1 MISTMNKNLKKQV
14 HVALKAAKHY
24 LRDGETFNNNNT
36 DYICIALTNATKD
49 YFDLF
54 KGAEKA
60 KKIISGRLGS
70 CYSFCTWLELNG
82 VTEEELCDYKRLQ
95 RHRHAWLDQLIE
107 EFSE

>member
-1 MISTMNKNLKKQV
+1 MNKKLKKQV
-14 HVALKAAKHY
+14 HAALKAAKNY

-49 YFDLF
+49 YFYLF

-60 KKIISGRLGS
+60 KKIISDRLGI
-70 CYSFCTWLELNG
+70 CYTLTTWLEING
-82 VTEEELCDYKRLQ
+82 ITEEELRDYKKLQ